1 MFLADLLVVPLKGYE
16 VILGIDWLSGYRAQL
31 DCGKGRILF
40 KENRQRQIV
49 FYGISL
55 SKSVSLV
62 AALRVEDLLKDGEAY
77 LVRITASEGPNSN
90 GVEITYIAV
99 VQEFEDVFATLKEL
113 PPPRSTLFTIN
124 LEPKANPITKAPY
137 CMAPVELAELKKNLK
152 I

>member
-1 MFLADLLVVPLKGYE
+1 
-16 VILGIDWLSGYRAQL
+16 
-31 DCGKGRILF
+31 
-40 KENRQRQIV
+40 
-49 FYGISL
+49 
-55 SKSVSLV
+55 VSLV

-113 PPPRSTLFTIN
+113 PPPRSNLFTIN
-124 LEPKANPITKAPY
+124 LEPEANPITKAPY
-137 CMAPVELAELKKNLK
+137 RMAPVELAELKKNLK